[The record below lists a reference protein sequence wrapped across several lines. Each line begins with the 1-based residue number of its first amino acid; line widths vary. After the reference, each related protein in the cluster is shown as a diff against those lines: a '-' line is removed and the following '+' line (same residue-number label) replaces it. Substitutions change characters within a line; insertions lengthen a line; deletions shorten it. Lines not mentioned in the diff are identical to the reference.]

1 VILCRVTG
9 DVVSTV
15 KSPKLAGHRLL
26 ICQPVDLD
34 ARTPKSPSF
43 LAVDSLRSAGVSDLV
58 LCIREGS
65 GARLIFQDEQIPVE
79 AVIVGI
85 VDDLEVVPDEAKL
98 LGQSA
103 LEQARASGDI
113 ALGGGGGSA

>member
-1 VILCRVTG
+1 MILCRVTG

-15 KSPKLAGHRLL
+15 KNEKLRGHRLL
-26 ICQPVDLD
+26 ICQPVELD

-43 LAVDSLRSAGVSDLV
+43 LAIDSLQSAGTSDLV

-65 GARLIFQDEQIPVE
+65 GARLIFGDEKIPVE

-85 VDDLEVVPDEAKL
+85 VDDYEVVPDEAKL
-98 LGQSA
+98 IGQSE
-103 LEQARASGDI
+103 LERARAAGLID
-113 ALGGGGGSA
+113 GGEKA

>member
-1 VILCRVTG
+1 MILCRVTG
-9 DVVSTV
+9 SVVSTV

-43 LAVDSLRSAGVSDLV
+43 LAIDSLSSAGVSDLV

-65 GARLIFQDEQIPVE
+65 GARLIFQDEKIPVE

-85 VDDLEVVPDEAKL
+85 VDDLEVAPDEAAL

-103 LEQARASGDI
+103 LEQARAIVDEPRNDGGD
-113 ALGGGGGSA
+113 A